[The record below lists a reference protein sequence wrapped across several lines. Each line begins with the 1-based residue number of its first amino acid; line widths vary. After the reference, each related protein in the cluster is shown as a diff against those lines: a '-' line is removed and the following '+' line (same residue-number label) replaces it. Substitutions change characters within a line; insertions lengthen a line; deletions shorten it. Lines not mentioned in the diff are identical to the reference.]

1 MAAPTP
7 SNAVDSVH
15 EARGDHEST
24 SVVSTPP
31 VSNQTNITTGSDAPC
46 HDSISSPASPKRL
59 INTTVTFTINHRRN
73 QSHGHMSFPTLTMP
87 STPTFTAFNSTA
99 YDTPRNPLSA
109 AARSSSVPTTPGQV
123 HIHHSV
129 PPNSISSN
137 RSSATGLSVAA
148 PEKETYTLS
157 DRTSILVQTTG
168 QVPPSLIGSASVIYN
183 GHMYLFGG
191 RPIGKDPTNDLYVLN
206 LDTLVWTLMDQQRQQ
221 SLHRQRMI
229 DRSDDS
235 EGDDQQQSPPSEDR
249 MQTPHVQLSEDP
261 SPELNTIDSSSSIP
275 SPRYCHSAVLVVAPP
290 LLDINGSL
298 IGWGGEDTAHMIIF
312 GGRCLSKNSDE
323 TKDNA
328 INDSETCLN
337 DTHIL
342 DLNTLQWIPSSLS
355 SGFNSPSSTN
365 LAISTDTEESQR
377 QKQSRENSR
386 RGSMDQLSFVSDDVF
401 SESFIHLRSQEDQS
415 PTNRSRQHDPY
426 RHYTPAARFAHV
438 ASLTG
443 DRMVIVGG
451 RGSNNEQLQDICVLD
466 LKTHIWMAGGEFQGQ
481 PSYGRSALASV
492 EERPMTRRRRRY
504 LECLA
509 AESMSLQSRPS
520 STVSSSSSLT
530 HQSLSASGPSPYG
543 QLSTTPVSPSAM
555 LNPLLNPRKNSWHRG
570 EGHPF
575 ELNTMSPDQRQRLK
589 SDADLLST
597 ITQDDGVWR
606 RVSKSPSASTEQM
619 TGSSTMLSVEDALY
633 RVPYNSDASK
643 SKTML
648 TTLQTTTSSNSSSI
662 SSGSRDSRARSNS
675 IVHSIA
681 SSSHTLSSNKYTRA
695 NTSQGSITH
704 AVPKKFFS
712 KSSSSLFDLDNLATT
727 IARDQKVPP
736 SPRGKDSF
744 TSVSPSR
751 ERTPN
756 IRRSNSNSASS
767 TSSRR
772 SSGFIDDSKSGR
784 RVWRDVDD
792 DKSDK
797 RRSLDS
803 VLDSVSLS
811 GNSAEDR
818 NSDLTTVSRSI
829 AVPYSQ
835 PLYYYSN
842 YTTTENKPKREFF
855 KVQTAKGPYRPFS
868 SKVVF
873 DIRPEWTALDLGS
886 GMLGGP
892 DGLVPPKMLFPVAQ
906 IVDHYF
912 LLSGAS
918 IEEDGHTKS
927 QEQASSSAPTSNV
940 SGRHFT
946 GSSTSLPSSSRRHTF
961 SVWMHHFHNHQWTQ
975 LELSKNLRTGEWSHS
990 VLDRQNNYLYIFG
1003 RRTSDSNEEE
1013 SYIKA
1018 PRVDDTD
1025 PETDF
1030 SSSATVAS
1038 YSHLIKVDLEGLEIC
1053 PDVDES
1059 SIGPSGVKMGL
1070 EMLRDGVGADVV
1082 LVSSADGGRVRVNS
1096 GIVGQ
1101 RWGYFQAL
1109 MEERERIWKMEVNE
1123 RLAKKASEAADPPGD
1138 QDNLTSKQWY
1148 LDDRPA
1154 EILVRESTP
1163 LLVGFLQYLYTNELS
1178 TPHQLKLKTLQ
1189 GLLLIAHFYDLTR
1202 LQQLVRQALYQQ
1214 LNANNAP
1221 AICEIAVLT
1230 HEFGLQTRALRTILQ
1245 SARLVQLRRQGEAAE
1260 AKRRLDFAMS
1270 RLEEIEE
1277 DRKRKASMHASQLL
1291 LQQSQAMHHHGSN
1304 NPSSMTGGSSISML
1318 RGGSAVSSAAG
1329 SGTSTPGLSTIGRF
1343 FRHREESSESIGPVV

>member
-1 MAAPTP
+1 
-7 SNAVDSVH
+7 
-15 EARGDHEST
+15 
-24 SVVSTPP
+24 
-31 VSNQTNITTGSDAPC
+31 
-46 HDSISSPASPKRL
+46 
-59 INTTVTFTINHRRN
+59 
-73 QSHGHMSFPTLTMP
+73 MP

-570 EGHPF
+570 E
-575 ELNTMSPDQRQRLK
+575 
-589 SDADLLST
+589 
-597 ITQDDGVWR
+597 
-606 RVSKSPSASTEQM
+606 
-619 TGSSTMLSVEDALY
+619 
-633 RVPYNSDASK
+633 
-643 SKTML
+643 
-648 TTLQTTTSSNSSSI
+648 
-662 SSGSRDSRARSNS
+662 
-675 IVHSIA
+675 
-681 SSSHTLSSNKYTRA
+681 
-695 NTSQGSITH
+695 
-704 AVPKKFFS
+704 
-712 KSSSSLFDLDNLATT
+712 
-727 IARDQKVPP
+727 
-736 SPRGKDSF
+736 
-744 TSVSPSR
+744 
-751 ERTPN
+751 
-756 IRRSNSNSASS
+756 
-767 TSSRR
+767 
-772 SSGFIDDSKSGR
+772 
-784 RVWRDVDD
+784 
-792 DKSDK
+792 
-797 RRSLDS
+797 
-803 VLDSVSLS
+803 
-811 GNSAEDR
+811 
-818 NSDLTTVSRSI
+818 
-829 AVPYSQ
+829 
-835 PLYYYSN
+835 
-842 YTTTENKPKREFF
+842 
-855 KVQTAKGPYRPFS
+855 
-868 SKVVF
+868 
-873 DIRPEWTALDLGS
+873 ALDLGS

-1343 FRHREESSESIGPVV
+1343 FRHREESSESIGPVFSLHLSIIVIMQP